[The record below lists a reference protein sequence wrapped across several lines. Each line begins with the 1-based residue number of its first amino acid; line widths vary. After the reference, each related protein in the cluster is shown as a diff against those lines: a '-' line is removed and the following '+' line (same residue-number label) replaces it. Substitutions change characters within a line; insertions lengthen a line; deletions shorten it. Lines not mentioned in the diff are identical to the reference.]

1 MIHPAISFLRPLA
14 LAIPLMLTAAAE
26 EAAPPDK
33 PLLWKIEGGE
43 LKKPS
48 HLFGTIHLTTPRIE
62 KLHPSAQLAFD
73 AADTVATEISLDPKV
88 QMAAVAL
95 MMRKDDKTLSE
106 SIGDDLATKLEAT
119 LKGINPQL
127 DAAVFQ
133 PMKTWAVAAAVVL
146 LPQQL
151 EGRKALDDLIWKRAK
166 KAGKETLGIEEM
178 KDQFAA
184 FEVLDETEQV
194 IYLRVTLEKF
204 EENNRLV
211 RGMIVD
217 YEKGDAEAI
226 NQTMVKSMRDLG
238 DGEKEK
244 AIGEKLIKSLLVERD
259 RKMAETIDKM
269 LRENPAKS
277 RFIAVGAGHL
287 VGETGI
293 RAHLEKKGWKITP
306 VAN

>member
-1 MIHPAISFLRPLA
+1 MIHPAISLLRPLA
-14 LAIPLMLTAAAE
+14 LAIPLMLTAAAK

-33 PLLWKIEGGE
+33 PLLWKIDGGE

-62 KLHPSAQLAFD
+62 KLHPAAQLAFD
-73 AADTVATEISLDPKV
+73 AADTVATEISLDPKT
-88 QMAAVAL
+88 QLAAVAL
-95 MMRKDDKTLSE
+95 MMRKEDKTLSE
-106 SIGDDLATKLEAT
+106 SIGDDLSAKLEAT

-127 DAAVFQ
+127 DTAVFDS
-133 PMKTWAVAAAVVL
+133 MKTWAVAATVVL

-178 KDQFAA
+178 KDQIAA

-204 EENNRLV
+204 EENNRLL
-211 RGMIVD
+211 RSMIAD

-226 NQTMVKSMRDLG
+226 NRTMVKSMRDLG
-238 DGEKEK
+238 DGEKEQ
-244 AIGEKLIKSLLVERD
+244 AIGEKLVNSLLVERD
-259 RKMAETIDKM
+259 RKMAETIDEM
-269 LRENPAKS
+269 LRQDPAKS

-293 RAHLEKKGWKITP
+293 RAQLEKKGWKITRIDG
-306 VAN
+306 

>member
-1 MIHPAISFLRPLA
+1 MIHPAISLLRPLA
-14 LAIPLMLTAAAE
+14 LVIPLIVTAIAE
-26 EAAPPDK
+26 EVAPPDK

-48 HLFGTIHLTTPRIE
+48 HLFGTIHITTPRIE
-62 KLHPSAQLAFD
+62 KLHPAAQRAFD
-73 AADTVATEISLDPKV
+73 AADTVATEISLDPKT

-106 SIGDDLATKLEAT
+106 SIGDDLAAKLEAT

-127 DAAVFQ
+127 DAAVFD
-133 PMKTWAVAAAVVL
+133 PMKTWAVAMAVVL

-151 EGRKALDDLIWKRAK
+151 EGRKALDDLIWKRAA

-184 FEVLDETEQV
+184 FEVLDEAEQV
-194 IYLRVTLEKF
+194 IYLRVALEKF
-204 EENNRLV
+204 EENNRLL
-211 RGMIVD
+211 REMIAD
-217 YEKGDAEAI
+217 YEKGDGEAI
-226 NQTMVKSMRDLG
+226 NRTMVESMRDLG

-244 AIGEKLIKSLLVERD
+244 AIGEKLVKSLLTERD
-259 RKMAETIDKM
+259 RTMAETIDKM
-269 LRENPAKS
+269 LRQDPAKS

-287 VGETGI
+287 VGNASI
-293 RAHLEKKGWKITP
+293 RAHLEKKGWKISRIDG
-306 VAN
+306 